1 MKSIDVRSRLV
12 DALRLDLIGPSD
24 TLGDAKE
31 VLPQAPSRW
40 YLSGFLVPLGA
51 DPSQR
56 ADEDSADDLDQAG
69 EPGGGLD
76 DDEQPERPAARQRYM
91 PSSIGASLLVPASA
105 RHITVKA
112 SWGDYQRRSEAPEEW
127 ERTPREE
134 TISLDLSTANDQPRE
149 LDLPGTKGLKIA
161 YLAR

>member
-1 MKSIDVRSRLV
+1 MKSLEVRSRLV

-24 TLGDAKE
+24 ALGDPKE
-31 VLPQAPSRW
+31 VVPQAPSRW

-91 PSSIGASLLVPASA
+91 PSSIGLSVLA
-105 RHITVKA
+105 RAAAKHLEVRV
-112 SWGDYQRRSEAPEEW
+112 SWGDYHIQTESPDNW
-127 ERTPREE
+127 ERLPRQE
-134 TISLDLSTANDQPRE
+134 
-149 LDLPGTKGLKIA
+149 
-161 YLAR
+161 

>member
-1 MKSIDVRSRLV
+1 MPDKMTSVEVRSRLV

-31 VLPQAPSRW
+31 ILPQAPSRW

-51 DPSQR
+51 DPNQR
-56 ADEDSADDLDQAG
+56 TDEDSADDLDQAG

-91 PSSIGASLLVPASA
+91 PSSIGASLLVPAA
-105 RHITVKA
+105 AKQITVKA
-112 SWGDYQRRSEAPEEW
+112 SWGDYHRRAETSEEW

-134 TISLDLSTANDQPRE
+134 SITLDLGKASDQPRE
-149 LDLPGTKGLKIA
+149 IELAGSKGLKM
-161 YLAR
+161 